1 MTFQPRGRATVPM
14 IIQARSTESDTSTG
28 QPIETWVD
36 EPGKL
41 WVSVETR
48 GGTPKGEFDDALIG
62 TERKVAV
69 FDYRKGVAWSVKN
82 HRLKAYENDQLY
94 QIIEISDLSLKH
106 HRTELT
112 LEELVT

>member
-1 MTFQPRGRATVPM
+1 MTFQPRGRANVPM
-14 IIQARSTESDTSTG
+14 IIQERTTAADEHTG
-28 QPIETWVD
+28 QPIETWDDV
-36 EPGKL
+36 PGKL

-69 FDYRKGVAWSVKN
+69 FDYRKGIAWSVKG
-82 HRLKAYENDQLY
+82 HRLKSYENDQLY
-94 QIIEISDLSLKH
+94 QIIEISDLTLKH
-106 HRTELT
+106 HRMELT